1 MSFSSLDMAKIPQGD
16 NHFNVK
22 DETDKG
28 SNQWRQPVTPESPKA
43 PLEFCEGQSETT
55 SQQQQRSLCGVKDL
69 SRLSRKRRTVQN
81 GRLCSRRR
89 NEEKDLGPN
98 VDTKPRV
105 SKIKDPLPMRQ
116 RLLPQSFF
124 QQPTSISSSSLGQ
137 NTYSRLPPLFPQD
150 HNPDEE
156 STERPV
162 TPPDERRQPHP
173 KPAKRVVTSQPDTEL
188 LFRLFKTVT
197 ENPLEK
203 KLVKRGRP
211 KRVHS
216 QKSQIPNPNHDEDP
230 CMVEDLAGKLLPQLS
245 LENGHCKLPNVV
257 SLTSISIRSGDSL
270 LQLPTLAVERN
281 YPQMLRDI
289 VHVL

>member
-105 SKIKDPLPMRQ
+105 SKIK
-116 RLLPQSFF
+116 
-124 QQPTSISSSSLGQ
+124 
-137 NTYSRLPPLFPQD
+137 
-150 HNPDEE
+150 
-156 STERPV
+156 
-162 TPPDERRQPHP
+162 
-173 KPAKRVVTSQPDTEL
+173 
-188 LFRLFKTVT
+188 
-197 ENPLEK
+197 
-203 KLVKRGRP
+203 
-211 KRVHS
+211 
-216 QKSQIPNPNHDEDP
+216 
-230 CMVEDLAGKLLPQLS
+230 GKLLRTCTFNIYSSFKKFGIVDQ
-245 LENGHCKLPNVV
+245 VAV
-257 SLTSISIRSGDSL
+257 LTSYLKAANSSVVLLAFPDIS
-270 LQLPTLAVERN
+270 
-281 YPQMLRDI
+281 MM
-289 VHVL
+289 